1 MAESAARPQDLRILI
16 VDDEENIR
24 LTLSL
29 CLEADGHQVTAVG
42 TVQAALVEV
51 SRRAFDLIFLDL
63 RLGLDNGLDLIP
75 RLLAENPWAKIVVIT
90 AYASVETA
98 VEAMKRGASDYLPK
112 PFTPAQV
119 ELVTHQVAER
129 RQLEQRLQALQ
140 SILGDDPDAELPT
153 ASNAMRQALELSRKV
168 AASSAP
174 LLIRGEVGTGKGRL
188 ARAIHAWSGRSPAAV
203 AGVSCRGAAAD
214 ALEVELF
221 GLSSHDVPAAS
232 PGSRGRAAFCD
243 GGTLVLHEIGELP
256 LSLQPKLI
264 RFVRDKEYERVND
277 VMSRRADVRV
287 IGTTSAD
294 LDGAVR
300 SRAFRADLLLAL
312 DVVSI
317 DVPPLRS
324 RPDDIP
330 LLAERYLAY
339 FARKNRRPLLGF
351 TSDALD
357 ALMKHSYPGNVR
369 ELRNLVERAVLL
381 CEGDCVDLPHLP
393 SNLLNGDAYRVGDL
407 VSLEKISDLHIR
419 RVLASTRS
427 YEAAASVLGIN
438 SITLWR
444 RRKRYGAAAARPPN
458 GAAETNV
465 K

>member
-1 MAESAARPQDLRILI
+1 MDEGAAPPLDLRVLI

-29 CLEADGHQVTAVG
+29 CLEADGHEVTAVG
-42 TVQAALVEV
+42 TVQGALVEV
-51 SRRAFDLIFLDL
+51 SRRAFDLVFLDL
-63 RLGLDNGLDLIP
+63 RLGLENGLDLIP

-98 VEAMKRGASDYLPK
+98 VEAMKRGATDYLPK

-119 ELVTHQVAER
+119 QLLTRQVAGR
-129 RQLEQRLQALQ
+129 RHLEQRLQSLQ
-140 SILGDDPDAELPT
+140 AILGEDPDADLPT
-153 ASNAMRQALELSRKV
+153 ASTSMRQVLELARKV
-168 AASSAP
+168 APSSAP
-174 LLIRGEVGTGKGRL
+174 LLIRGEVGTGKERL
-188 ARAIHAWSGRSPAAV
+188 ARAIHTWSGRSQAAFTV
-203 AGVSCRGAAAD
+203 VTCRGTTAE

-221 GLSSHDVPAAS
+221 GLSSHDAPDAPAS
-232 PGSRGRAAFCD
+232 QRGRAAFCD

-264 RFVRDKEYERVND
+264 RFIRDKEYERVND

-294 LDGAVR
+294 LESAVR
-300 SRAFRADLLLAL
+300 CRAFRADLLLAL
-312 DVVSI
+312 DVVSL
-317 DVPPLRS
+317 DVPALRR

-330 LLAERYLAY
+330 LLAERYLAH
-339 FARKNRRPLLGF
+339 FARKNGRPVLEF
-351 TSDALD
+351 TAEAMD
-357 ALMKHSYPGNVR
+357 ALMKHSYPGNAR

-381 CEGDCVDLPHLP
+381 CETDRIDLPHLP
-393 SNLLNGDAYRVGDL
+393 SNLLNGDAYCVGDL

-419 RVLASTRS
+419 RVLASTSS

-444 RRKRYGAAAARPPN
+444 RRKRYGTAAARPPDC
-458 GAAETNV
+458 APETS
-465 K
+465 